1 MEEDSGAPGENRAVA
16 DAPDWPSMPREEA
29 FFGFHPALLTEDL
42 IITVDDY
49 VWDALEGLEA
59 SLEREGGLATTAS
72 ALDKENDGA
81 AGSAPVSSLPEREA
95 LQLGLERLRKRLREA
110 TDWNMD
116 QLELY
121 VLRNVLRIPSDLRG
135 WELGTTKTGDGDDDD
150 DLPRWLREAA
160 ASPDG
165 ALSEAEEAAVD
176 AQLAAHRERLREIR
190 AEQKRL
196 RRERALLRSDRR
208 ALAECQ
214 SAVSHLAHASDP
226 QNGATGERLEE
237 RLRHILH
244 NTAQLQR
251 LVAENREHFQRSLDA
266 EPDTGRDD
274 ARRGSRRRS
283 WLGGVWGEPAAT
295 APLHVLERHFQRH
308 REGVSLDTPQAA
320 VELERALRPS

>member
-1 MEEDSGAPGENRAVA
+1 MEENSGAPEENRAAA

-42 IITVDDY
+42 ISAVDDY

-59 SLEREGGLATTAS
+59 SLEREGGLAATAS
-72 ALDKENDGA
+72 ALDKENGA
-81 AGSAPVSSLPEREA
+81 AGGAPVSLLPEREA
-95 LQLGLERLRKRLREA
+95 LQLGLERLRKQLREA
-110 TDWNMD
+110 ADWNMD

-135 WELGTTKTGDGDDDD
+135 WELGTMKIEHGDD

-165 ALSEAEEAAVD
+165 TLSEAEEAAVD
-176 AQLAAHRERLREIR
+176 AQLAVHRDRLREIR

-214 SAVSHLAHASDP
+214 SAVSHLVHASDSHDE
-226 QNGATGERLEE
+226 AAGERLEE

-251 LVAENREHFQRSLDA
+251 LVAENREHFQRSLDV
-266 EPDTGRDD
+266 EPDTECDD

-283 WLGGVWGEPAAT
+283 LLGGAWGEPVAT
-295 APLHVLERHFQRH
+295 APLHVLERHFQQH
-308 REGVSLDTPQAA
+308 RESVSLDTPQAA